1 MTCRV
6 INLRAASRGI
16 EGGVGPPPAESL
28 KNGITPHTLPQRM
41 DSTCSPEP
49 PPHPKSPEASPRGPN
64 AAPRTPLSVSAPAEE
79 DHPNRRGQEDDQQNG
94 DAFPSPTPAVA
105 LFPGGGGAEAGR
117 SPTLDSSPPATP
129 SAPPFGFGALEFA
142 LSSGPSGSCNDELDL
157 QLFQRN
163 AFTRAAT
170 GGGGAASGPSLRF
183 SCHVCGKRF
192 RFQSILS
199 LHARAHSLDRH
210 RQASSHYRAALPSA
224 PLKQNLGD
232 QMNKKQQIQKDRR
245 HSVSGNLTGALPGED
260 EEEEDGPK
268 DAELEQNHT
277 TLSPPLNEDL
287 TPWTASAPAPST
299 FRCHACKG
307 KFRTASEL
315 ARHVRILH
323 NPYKCT
329 LCPFS
334 ANQEGSLAS
343 HLQECHPSPEGPTLL
358 SPFTN
363 SRPVGVSSEAPQ
375 TSSPAKVSGSSLLP
389 AFRCDTC
396 GQRFTQSWFLKGHMR
411 KHKDSLDHKCQVC
424 GRGFKEPWFL
434 KNHMKVHLN
443 KLGLKAGMGSVDAD
457 PQAKGSAGHLSLNAL
472 YSSLLLARKGS
483 GRTGQGRP
491 EKEGTRRMRTDSCKS
506 AILGY
511 LGLPGDSGGASC
523 TERLQA
529 VAQVAERGN
538 SGGTVSTEGGEVG
551 RERTEPR
558 CTIEG
563 EEQTP
568 WWQLVARS
576 LTVAQQ
582 QQQHQQRERHRAHH
596 TGLNRTVGVETDP
609 VRAYADTMDPRGA
622 AGGAPSAAEG
632 SWECPDCGKLFH
644 SLQQVLVHARVHTHK
659 AQKEGAS
666 AEMDGTCSSSRA
678 RGSPSEL
685 GQESKVQQAAA
696 ASFQSVMPD
705 FKGQN
710 GTMGAL
716 SAAASL
722 SSSRERVR
730 GRGIKDC
737 PYCGKAFRSS
747 HHLKVHLRVHTG
759 ERPYK
764 CPHCDYAGTQ
774 SGSLKYHLQ
783 RHHREQRN
791 LSGSAAAAVGGLA
804 AGVNGPTSVKQRRS
818 QTDPKAQSDSLAS
831 EPGQRSW
838 LLGLPRQHQTGQGAL
853 ASLRDIDAETQYR
866 YLSGMTGGF
875 YPGGMEGA
883 WVRES
888 PPPKALKVSRRKP
901 LTTNRMV
908 AVCDKRASASPGQ
921 TGAFEPLD
929 LSRRST
935 PGLGGLE
942 EEGGERI
949 KLKQCLD
956 CPFRTSSAEL
966 MTMHLQVNHTS
977 KSRRKIT
984 SLSTFDDKD
993 KDGALKGSGS
1003 WHQPDSLWI
1012 WGYTD
1017 ESQAEAREGSSNQIW
1032 TPNGLPPDHHSDM
1045 RAMSPA
1051 LQSDSGGDDGE
1062 EQEDEDECS
1071 SGPED
1076 QHERND
1082 LAD

>member
-6 INLRAASRGI
+6 INLRASSRGI
-16 EGGVGPPPAESL
+16 EGGVAPPPAETL
-28 KNGITPHTLPQRM
+28 ENGITPHTFQQRM
-41 DSTCSPEP
+41 DSPSEFLLPCSPEP
-49 PPHPKSPEASPRGPN
+49 LPQAKSPEASPHGLE
-64 AAPRTPLSVSAPAEE
+64 AAPCTPLSASPPAEE
-79 DHPNRRGQEDDQQNG
+79 DHEDQGDEQQNG
-94 DAFPSPTPAVA
+94 DALPSPTPAVA
-105 LFPGGGGAEAGR
+105 LFPGARR

-129 SAPPFGFGALEFA
+129 SAPPLGFGALEFA

-157 QLFQRN
+157 QLFQRD
-163 AFTRAAT
+163 AFTRTAT
-170 GGGGAASGPSLRF
+170 GPSLRF

-210 RQASSHYRAALPSA
+210 RQASSHYRSALASA
-224 PLKQNLGD
+224 PLKQNLIV
-232 QMNKKQQIQKDRR
+232 QQNKKERIQKHGRF
-245 HSVSGNLTGALPGED
+245 SLSGNLTHALPEED
-260 EEEEDGPK
+260 EED
-268 DAELEQNHT
+268 ELKSTESVQNSAR
-277 TLSPPLNEDL
+277 LSPPLNQDL
-287 TPWTASAPAPST
+287 APWTASAPAPPT

-343 HLQECHPSPEGPTLL
+343 HLQECHPSPEGPALPPAF
-358 SPFTN
+358 SN
-363 SRPVGVSSEAPQ
+363 SNLVSATSEAPQ
-375 TSSPAKVSGSSLLP
+375 NSSPAKVAGSSSLP

-443 KLGLKAGMGSVDAD
+443 KLGLKASLGSSDAD
-457 PQAKGSAGHLSLNAL
+457 PQAKSSLGHLSLNAL
-472 YSSLLLARKGS
+472 YSSLLLAHQGS
-483 GRTGQGRP
+483 GRAEQGRA
-491 EKEGTRRMRTDSCKS
+491 EKETASRMRTTSGKS

-538 SGGTVSTEGGEVG
+538 SSGGVSSEGGEMG

-558 CTIEG
+558 RTTEG
-563 EEQTP
+563 GEQTP
-568 WWQLVARS
+568 WWELVARS
-576 LTVAQQ
+576 LAVAQQ
-582 QQQHQQRERHRAHH
+582 QQQQQQKREKDRAHH
-596 TGLNRTVGVETDP
+596 TRLTRTLGGESDRL
-609 VRAYADTMDPRGA
+609 RAYADASDPKRA
-622 AGGAPSAAEG
+622 SGGAFGAAEG

-644 SLQQVLVHARVHTHK
+644 SLQQALVHARVHAHK
-659 AQKEGAS
+659 TQEEGA
-666 AEMDGTCSSSRA
+666 AGDTDATCSSSQA
-678 RGSPSEL
+678 RGSQGDL
-685 GQESKVQQAAA
+685 RQESKVQHAAV
-696 ASFQSVMPD
+696 ASFPSVMPG
-705 FKGQN
+705 FKGEN
-710 GTMGAL
+710 GTMAAL
-716 SAAASL
+716 SVVASL
-722 SSSRERVR
+722 PSSRERVR
-730 GRGIKDC
+730 SRGIKDC

-791 LSGSAAAAVGGLA
+791 SSGSATSSVGKIVAAINGL
-804 AGVNGPTSVKQRRS
+804 TSVKRRRA
-818 QTDPKAQSDSLAS
+818 QTDPKAQSDGPSSGPA
-831 EPGQRSW
+831 QQSW
-838 LLGLPRQHQTGQGAL
+838 LLGLPQQQEHRPSQGAL
-853 ASLRDIDAETQYR
+853 DPETQYH
-866 YLSGMTGGF
+866 YLSGAMGAF

-883 WVRES
+883 WIRES
-888 PPPKALKVSRRKP
+888 PPPKVLKVSRRKP
-901 LTTNRMV
+901 LTTNRV
-908 AVCDKRASASPGQ
+908 VVDSDKPASAAQNQSG
-921 TGAFEPLD
+921 TFEPLD
-929 LSRRST
+929 LSRRPT
-935 PGLGGLE
+935 PGLEGLE
-942 EEGGERI
+942 EEEGGAAGGEGT

-977 KSRRKIT
+977 KSRRKIS
-984 SLSTFDDKD
+984 SLSAFDEEYAAPK
-993 KDGALKGSGS
+993 GAGSC
-1003 WHQPDSLWI
+1003 HRPDSLRI
-1012 WGYTD
+1012 WGHTD
-1017 ESQAEAREGSSNQIW
+1017 ESQARAQEGSSIQNW
-1032 TPNGLPPDHHSDM
+1032 TPNGLPLDHRGEKTESNWPLCVG
-1045 RAMSPA
+1045 PA
-1051 LQSDSGGDDGE
+1051 LQSESGGDDDE
-1062 EQEDEDECS
+1062 EQEDEEEGS
-1071 SGPED
+1071 SCPED
-1076 QHERND
+1076 QHEGNV